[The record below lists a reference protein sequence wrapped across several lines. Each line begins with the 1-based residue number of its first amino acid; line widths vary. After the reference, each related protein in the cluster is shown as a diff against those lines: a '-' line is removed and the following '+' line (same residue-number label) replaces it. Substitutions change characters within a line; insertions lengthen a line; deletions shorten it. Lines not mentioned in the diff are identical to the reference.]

1 MTGVQ
6 LLPATLDRHIP
17 ELLSGC
23 NVVALVPAT
32 GYPAWSAMNAW
43 RVARSA
49 AAPGRRTVLVD
60 CVVDEPVLHTVAGA
74 ANEEGIVDA
83 FLYGASLNH
92 IAQPQ
97 PEPNLFFIPAG
108 TFAPDP
114 RLVLASPR
122 WRRLSAGFRHEGALL
137 LLFVP
142 EERLASVAADLDG
155 MVVLAPQG
163 MDLAAA
169 EAPGVA
175 QAIGRGLPILA
186 VVGDAPPPEEAS
198 AADLAPI
205 VAPAATAPHSASPE
219 ATGARRARPALRR
232 RASAPMS
239 LLIPPPR
246 RVPWAPY
253 AVLLALALGAV
264 AWLYRDDLAQ
274 LAGLAPEPEPP
285 PPFVHHTP
293 PPQPPP
299 HPVDSLRYAIQVA
312 AWPTLRQA
320 LRALDRLEE
329 GGVPGFVTPVLL
341 PRRRRWFRLHAG
353 PLASRPAA
361 DSVLRSLRAAR
372 LATRAAA
379 VVDAPLS
386 VELAGD
392 FTADSATAARARLRA
407 AGLPVFALGQADRR
421 FRLYAGAFE
430 NTPQAAMLLEIVTST
445 GGTGELVPRVGYVP

>member
-6 LLPATLDRHIP
+6 LLPATLGRHIP
-17 ELLSGC
+17 ELLSGR

-32 GYPAWSAMNAW
+32 GYPVWSAMNAW

-49 AAPGRRTVLVD
+49 AASGRRTVLVD

-114 RLVLASPR
+114 QLVLTSPR
-122 WRRLSAGFRHEGALL
+122 WRRLSAGFRHEDALL
-137 LLFVP
+137 LLYVP

-186 VVGDAPPPEEAS
+186 VVGVALPPEEAS
-198 AADLAPI
+198 AADLAPV
-205 VAPAATAPHSASPE
+205 VAPAATAPHSASPD
-219 ATGARRARPALRR
+219 AAGARRARPALRR
-232 RASAPMS
+232 PASAPMS

-246 RVPWAPY
+246 RVPWALY
-253 AVLLALALGAV
+253 AVLLVLALGAGG
-264 AWLYRDDLAQ
+264 WLYRDELVR
-274 LAGLAPEPEPP
+274 LAGLAPAPAPP
-285 PPFVHHTP
+285 APAFVHRL
-293 PPQPPP
+293 PPP
-299 HPVDSLRYAIQVA
+299 HPVDSLSFAVQVS
-312 AWPTLRQA
+312 AWPSLAQA
-320 LRALDRLEE
+320 LDALDSLEAR
-329 GGVPGFVTPVLL
+329 GVPAFVTPIRLQ
-341 PRRRRWFRLHAG
+341 RRRSWYRIHAG
-353 PLASRPAA
+353 PMATGAAA
-361 DSVLRSLRAAR
+361 DSVLGALRAAGR
-372 LATRAAA
+372 ATAGAV

-430 NTPQAAMLLEIVTST
+430 NAAQAALAQEIITST